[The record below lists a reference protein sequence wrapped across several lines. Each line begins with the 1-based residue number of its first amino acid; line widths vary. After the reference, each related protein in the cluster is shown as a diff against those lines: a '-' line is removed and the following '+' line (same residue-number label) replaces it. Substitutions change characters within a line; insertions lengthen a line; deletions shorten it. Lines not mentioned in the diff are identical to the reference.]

1 MYRLIAHP
9 DGTTSSSTILRV
21 EDGAVIPRGHRWWD
35 EYERWLAQGNKPEPA
50 EPAQEETEEQLI
62 DRLTRAVQGYM
73 DGVAQQRNYDSVL
86 SLCTYATSTVPRFQA
101 EGQAGVLWR
110 DACWQLGYDL
120 IARVRAG
127 EAPIPT
133 EAELL
138 AMLPPMNWPTIETD

>member
-1 MYRLIAHP
+1 MSMVILLP
-9 DGTTSSSTILRV
+9 DGSVMAVPPGVDIHERAIAV
-21 EDGAVIPRGHRWWD
+21 GGRVIPSAEIPRTEQEVLSSLTSCVHRHMDAEARTRG
-35 EYERWLAQGNKPEPA
+35 
-50 EPAQEETEEQLI
+50 
-62 DRLTRAVQGYM
+62 
-73 DGVAQQRNYDSVL
+73 YDSIL

-101 EGQAGVLWR
+101 EGQAGVVWR

-138 AMLPPMNWPTIETD
+138 AMLPPMQWPTIETD

>member
-1 MYRLIAHP
+1 MHIQARNPTTGEFFGYDDPADIPAGYVRL
-9 DGTTSSSTILRV
+9 
-21 EDGAVIPRGHRWWD
+21 
-35 EYERWLAQGNKPEPA
+35 
-50 EPAQEETEEQLI
+50 TEEEI
-62 DRLTRAVQGYM
+62 NARLKLSMGLEQIQSLLTAAVQARM
-73 DGVAQQRNYDSVL
+73 DAEARTRGYDSIL

-101 EGQAGVLWR
+101 EGQAGVVWR

-138 AMLPPMNWPTIETD
+138 AMLPPMQWPSTSDL